1 MVAKGDANNSTDKP
15 ITGEQILGKVISII
29 PKVGLIKKAL
39 LSPEVIK
46 ISIIF
51 IIFIVVS
58 KIIFTKIKKGEGNS
72 TKNE

>member
-15 ITGEQILGKVISII
+15 ITGEQILGKVVSIV

-39 LSPEVIK
+39 FSPEVIK

-72 TKNE
+72 KKNE